1 MASTSAQ
8 AVCAGSDTMKLR
20 VSPRQA
26 MLRVTRGSMARSRG
40 PGGGA
45 SAPDGINMAAPG
57 PARPAPS
64 ARCHWRSGPSLIP
77 SASLIGQ
84 RAEPRGGGSRETTTI
99 NRAGR
104 ARAHGGHARPA
115 TAPAEA
121 PARAGEGWGSLGGG
135 SQSTANHLP
144 IRANQTRPARPRPT
158 EAEAARQ
165 RALRRRVLAPRARIG
180 RVRRGGKGANG
191 GARSGAGLRRERG

>member
-1 MASTSAQ
+1 MCRVGHDEA
-8 AVCAGSDTMKLR
+8 AGVTAAGDAEGD
-20 VSPRQA
+20 PRFHGALPRARRRRRRQ
-26 MLRVTRGSMARSRG
+26 RSRRHQHGG
-40 PGGGA
+40 PRAGPPRALRALPLAERPVTHPVRLSDWSKGGA
-45 SAPDGINMAAPG
+45 A
-57 PARPAPS
+57 
-64 ARCHWRSGPSLIP
+64 
-77 SASLIGQ
+77 
-84 RAEPRGGGSRETTTI
+84 GGGSRETTTI

-144 IRANQTRPARPRPT
+144 IRANQARPARPRPT

-191 GARSGAGLRRERG
+191 GARSGAGAERG